1 MHGAEYHT
9 QAGRT
14 REIHM
19 KMSSLHGKT
28 SNPYYLY
35 APDYRDTSSG
45 VCVMHYLCHALN
57 ISGQEAYVIGCKVT
71 NPNLRTPVLTDAVI
85 QLHKTTGAAPIAVY
99 PEVLSGNPLNC
110 PVVVRYMLNRDGFI
124 SGLQLAAQESD
135 LFFYYAHDFGEGKR
149 QKDMLTL
156 PMIDSRLFAPRPE
169 PVVRRGNYLYLHRFD
184 ANQVDYNL
192 LPPDIQ
198 VLSLNNPRTLPQ
210 LAELFQTAEALY
222 SYEISATCTMAMLCG
237 CPVVYLSGGHVKTL
251 PFTEHIGDAGSAMF
265 EEPGGLERARQSVG
279 LARQRILHMED
290 EFWPQ
295 LAHFI
300 ERTQRS
306 AADHVDANRHPGVRD
321 WLLNRML
328 TPVQQALTDE
338 RRMAL
343 RNQTRLSIVV
353 NDHEGDAQALAFTLE
368 SLRLWESNSPLGLR
382 TYVVSQQPPQANL
395 PNNVHWLNATPGAA
409 ILNQVTHQDDGDWLL
424 LLAAGD
430 EILPSGSLMVDLELP
445 GANACRMLYCD
456 EYYRATQGSSPIF
469 RPDMNLDY
477 LLSLPVIMGR
487 HWLLRR
493 ELVLAAGG
501 FDQQCQGA
509 LELDMI
515 LRLIE
520 ADGLDGIGHLDEPL
534 VICNSP
540 DMASNPDELATI
552 ERHLS
557 VRGYTHVQVR
567 EEPARHYQIDYGHQQ
582 QPSVSIVIPVH
593 NQLELIQRC
602 VESVLAKTSYTFF
615 ELLLVDHA
623 SSDPA
628 LLEWLEQ
635 LVVAGEGMIK
645 VLRDDRPLNLSALYN
660 QAAAQAVGDFLVLLD
675 NDTVI
680 FQEDWLQRLLNH
692 AQRPEVGVVGAKQLD
707 INGSIA
713 HAGWVLGLNGT
724 AASPAVGLPNSE
736 AGYLQCLRVDRDVS
750 AISGACLMIRRELY
764 LGLGGLDEEA
774 FALRHADIDLCLRV
788 SAEGLLNV
796 WTAHALVANEHGKGW
811 GTVMRAP
818 AQQQRAR
825 QDEQNLYSKWLDALT
840 RDPAYNKNLSLR
852 GRGHELPALHGL
864 TWRPLN
870 WRPLPV
876 VLVHPDRENAER
888 CTAPFQ
894 QLLEHA
900 QVDGY
905 SSNAMLT
912 PVELNRLQP
921 DVIIFQHIADPLRIQ
936 AMAQHYQLS
945 QAFKVLE
952 VVGLPVGDRAWGLL
966 HETLACV
973 DRVVVASAELA
984 ASLDGLHGDI
994 RVRESRLGTNW
1005 QALPTAATANTKPRI
1020 GCQLSVETLPII
1032 DPLLRARADQAD
1044 WVLWGEVPAHLAALT
1059 TEVYCR
1065 DLGSTP
1071 EVLSGL
1077 GLNIALHPVSMAGNT
1092 GDCLAP
1098 MRYAACGY
1106 AVISNDRQA
1115 RFAEWPMML
1124 VDDTPAQWLKVLDNC
1139 LASADSVCMH
1149 GQQLRSKAEASGFID
1164 AEYRETCLAAW
1175 TPA

>member
-1 MHGAEYHT
+1 M

-19 KMSSLHGKT
+19 KTSSLHGKT
-28 SNPYYLY
+28 NNPYYLY

-71 NPNLRTPVLTDAVI
+71 NPKLRTPVLTDAVI
-85 QLHKTTGAAPIAVY
+85 QLHKTMGAAPIAVY

-124 SGLQLAAQESD
+124 NGLHVAAQESD

-149 QKDMLTL
+149 RKDMLTL
-156 PMIDSRLFAPRPE
+156 PMIDSSLFAPRPE
-169 PVVRRGNYLYLHRFD
+169 PVVRSGNYLYLHRFD
-184 ANQVDYNL
+184 ADQVDYGL

-198 VLSLNNPRTLPQ
+198 VLSLSNPRTLPQ

-222 SYEISATCTMAMLCG
+222 SYEISATCTMALLCG

-251 PFTEHIGDAGSAMF
+251 PFTEHIGDAGTTML

-279 LARQRILHMED
+279 LARQRLLHMED

-295 LAHFI
+295 LEHFI
-300 ERTQRS
+300 QRTQRS
-306 AADHVDANRHPGVRD
+306 AADYLDANRHPSVRD

-328 TPVQQALTDE
+328 TPVQQRLAEE
-338 RRMAL
+338 RRVAL
-343 RNQTRLSIVV
+343 RNQTSLAIVV
-353 NDHEGDAQALAFTLE
+353 TDHQGDAQALSFTLE
-368 SLRLWESNSPLGLR
+368 SLLLWSANSPLGLR
-382 TYVVSQQPPQANL
+382 TYVVSQQPPQTSL
-395 PNNVHWLNATPGAA
+395 PSNVHWLNSTPGTA
-409 ILNQVTHQDDGDWLL
+409 ILNQIIQQDDSDWLL

-445 GANACRMLYCD
+445 GAQACRMLYCD
-456 EYYRATQGSSPIF
+456 EYYRAASGSSPIF

-501 FDQQCQGA
+501 FDSQFPGA
-509 LELDMI
+509 VELDMI

-520 ADGLDGIGHLDEPL
+520 AQGLDGIGHLDEPL
-534 VICNSP
+534 VICDSP
-540 DMASNPDELATI
+540 DMASNPDELAVI

-557 VRGYTHVQVR
+557 ARGYTQAQVR
-567 EEPARHYQIDYGHQQ
+567 EEPTRHYQIDYGHQQ
-582 QPSVSIVIPVH
+582 QPSVSIVIPVQD
-593 NQLELIQRC
+593 QLELVQRC
-602 VESVLAKTSYTFF
+602 VESVLSKTSYAFF

-623 SSDPA
+623 SSNPA

-635 LVVAGEGMIK
+635 LVIAGEGTIK
-645 VLRDDRPLNLSALYN
+645 VLRDDRPLNLSAMYN
-660 QAAAQAVGDFLVLLD
+660 LAAAQAVGDFLVLLD

-707 INGSIA
+707 INGNIA
-713 HAGWVLGLNGT
+713 HAGWVLGLAGT
-724 AASPAVGLPNSE
+724 AASPAAGLANSDS
-736 AGYLQCLRVDRDVS
+736 GYLQCLRVDRDVS
-750 AISGACLMIRRELY
+750 AISRACLMIRRELY
-764 LGLGGLDEEA
+764 LGLGGLDEGA

-796 WTAHALVANEHGKGW
+796 WAAHALVANEQGKGW
-811 GTVMRAP
+811 GNVMRAP
-818 AQQQRAR
+818 AQQQRVQ

-876 VLVHPDRENAER
+876 VLVHPDRENPER
-888 CTAPFQ
+888 CTAAFQ

-900 QVDGY
+900 RIDGY
-905 SSNAMLT
+905 LSNALLT

-921 DVIIFQHIADPLRIQ
+921 DAIIFQHVADPLRIQ
-936 AMAQHYQLS
+936 AMAQHYRLS

-952 VVGLPVGDRAWGLL
+952 VVDLPVGQRAWELL
-966 HETLACV
+966 HDAIACV

-984 ASLDGLHGDI
+984 AALDGLHGDI
-994 RVRESRLGTNW
+994 RVRESRLTMEW
-1005 QALPTAATANTKPRI
+1005 QALPTPVTANAKPRI
-1020 GCQLSVETLPII
+1020 GCHLSLETLHII
-1032 DPLLRARADQAD
+1032 DPLLRARANQAD
-1044 WVLWGEVPAHLAALT
+1044 WILWGEVPPHLAALA

-1065 DLGSTP
+1065 DLGSAP
-1071 EVLSGL
+1071 DVLSGL
-1077 GLNIALHPVSMAGNT
+1077 GLNIALHPTSTVGNT
-1092 GDCLAP
+1092 GDGLAP
-1098 MRYAACGY
+1098 VRYAACGY
-1106 AVISNDRQA
+1106 AVISNDHQV
-1115 RFAEWPMML
+1115 RFEEWPMTK
-1124 VDDTPAQWLKVLDNC
+1124 VDDTPGQWLTALDDC
-1139 LASADSVCMH
+1139 LASIESAAVKGQRLREQAESSSFMDAD
-1149 GQQLRSKAEASGFID
+1149 
-1164 AEYRETCLAAW
+1164 YRETCLASW
-1175 TPA
+1175 LPA